1 METLL
6 ALVLLMVIA
15 GGVYVLLVKRRDT
28 ANQEESLA
36 AGMNFDLENVDP
48 FLEELSQ
55 VFDQGFTSEQ
65 IVFIQSKI
73 EEMKEDHEINEIGTF
88 PVTYKGKTAEIRIEA
103 EIHIEDDLKEVVLIM
118 YSRPD
123 VIRIIDQEMMRFI
136 EERDM

>member
-6 ALVLLMVIA
+6 GLVLLMVIA

-28 ANQEESLA
+28 VNQGDQLA
-36 AGMNFDLENVDP
+36 AGMNFDLENVGP

-55 VFDQGFTSEQ
+55 VFDQGLTDEK
-65 IVFIQSKI
+65 IDFIQSEI
-73 EEMKEDHEINEIGTF
+73 EGMQEDHELNEIGTF
-88 PVTYKGKTAEIRIEA
+88 PVTYKGETADIRIEA
-103 EIHIEDDLKEVVLIM
+103 EIHIEDDMKEVVLTM

-123 VIRIIDQEMMRFI
+123 VVRIIDQEMMRFT